1 MSGGHVLNLTNILKG
16 IETQLSGKLTSWL
29 FTKRGRG
36 FEQATTPKQIHV
48 SGQRGNSN
56 HCGLQITN
64 SAPLTTRPRRLP
76 EITGLLFGRI
86 YHVKGAV
93 SWEISRVLAK
103 FTKLNFGHC
112 VN

>member
-56 HCGLQITN
+56 HWPPDYE

-93 SWEISRVLAK
+93 SWRYHEFWPNS
-103 FTKLNFGHC
+103 LN
-112 VN
+112 